1 MSPLLAGFITYTLV
15 TSSVSQSSDKGI
27 HEKGSHL
34 PDIKDGYNT
43 YGDLGNVA
51 LHKPAYQLGS
61 RDVGTADRAVDG
73 ILDSRGSDDYSF
85 SVCANPDSG
94 SRGNGPAQWWVD
106 LEATYRIHKVTVFNT
121 CDMEES
127 VNRGGSHTF
136 ICDHKEG
143 RYVFVRK
150 LEGSREQQLLTLCEV
165 MVDGIQVS
173 APTPFMSAAMGTT
186 AMIQTTPSSG
196 VNIASHRTAYQ
207 TGTRGLA
214 TADKAVDGRYD
225 VNNYR

>member
-1 MSPLLAGFITYTLV
+1 MNNFIVEVSTTDNSTRHSCGVY
-15 TSSVSQSSDKGI
+15 SQS
-27 HEKGSHL
+27 
-34 PDIKDGYNT
+34 
-43 YGDLGNVA
+43 
-51 LHKPAYQLGS
+51 
-61 RDVGTADRAVDG
+61 
-73 ILDSRGSDDYSF
+73 
-85 SVCANPDSG
+85 
-94 SRGNGPAQWWVD
+94 
-106 LEATYRIHKVTVFNT
+106 
-121 CDMEES
+121 ES

-196 VNIASHRTAYQ
+196 GKVDVYLQQFTRFEGFMYAY
-207 TGTRGLA
+207 LNVSY
-214 TADKAVDGRYD
+214 KLGRK
-225 VNNYR
+225 